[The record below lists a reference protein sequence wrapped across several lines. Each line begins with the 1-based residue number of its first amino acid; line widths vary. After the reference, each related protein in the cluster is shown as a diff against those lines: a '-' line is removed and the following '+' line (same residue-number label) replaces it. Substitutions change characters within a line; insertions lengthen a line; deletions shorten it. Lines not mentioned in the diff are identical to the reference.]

1 MRKYLDM
8 SHTEGE
14 TSSSGC
20 IRIRETRI
28 TFLPEMK
35 IPDKIYETMIFNT
48 LISTT
53 KNKDP

>member
-1 MRKYLDM
+1 MGKYLDM
-8 SHTEGE
+8 NNTEGE

-48 LISTT
+48 LISAT
-53 KNKDP
+53 KKKNP